1 MTPEAKVNLIDN
13 RCANC
18 GSEHLALA
26 ADYTL
31 YHTVARNDDGTLWCD
46 QGSFEPDG
54 GYDSERLY
62 CTECGQ
68 YHHIPEGLTK

>member
-18 GSEHLALA
+18 GSEDLVLVEDYALYRTVNRN
-26 ADYTL
+26 ADGSL
-31 YHTVARNDDGTLWCD
+31 ECD